1 MPRHRRRPFTSQLR
15 QIKRSK
21 SVAKKASFFL
31 AVFRL
36 NFMGITIILS
46 EMFCVTANKTISFL
60 PYGGKNELLR

>member
-46 EMFCVTANKTISFL
+46 EMFCAIKTISFL
-60 PYGGKNELLR
+60 PYRGKNKLIR